1 MVFSFV
7 FKCAKERSLLYFCLR
22 DGKDRKRI
30 STKIIEDPIFFNKD
44 KMCFEGGDAKFENNE
59 IIDRWRYMATREI
72 RAAQA
77 DGCNL
82 SVFDLADRIRF
93 AVEGNNNNF
102 HDKTNVLSFYEAW
115 ATGKIKSKIPARSD
129 RYHYHVFHEY
139 VRGRAISFD
148 SIDYKFMNDFRNWMV
163 YNKGYRTNTIGTHIR
178 DLKAV
183 LNLAY
188 KLGLHR
194 NDAFRQ
200 FSKPSEEV
208 DNVYLTEEEVRR
220 IAEAHLPAPLAKARD
235 LFLLGCY
242 TAMRYSDCSELTVAD
257 VEGKFI
263 HKRQE
268 KTNGEVIIPIH
279 PRVREIINRYGGAP
293 KLALQNLNERIK
305 EVCKIA
311 GISEKVYKER
321 RYYEKWQLVSSH
333 TARRTGATLLYLQ
346 GVPTHSIMMITG
358 HKSESSFKKYIKVTL
373 QENAEILSKIK
384 FFNE

>member
-1 MVFSFV
+1 
-7 FKCAKERSLLYFCLR
+7 
-22 DGKDRKRI
+22 
-30 STKIIEDPIFFNKD
+30 
-44 KMCFEGGDAKFENNE
+44 
-59 IIDRWRYMATREI
+59 
-72 RAAQA
+72 
-77 DGCNL
+77 
-82 SVFDLADRIRF
+82 
-93 AVEGNNNNF
+93 
-102 HDKTNVLSFYEAW
+102 
-115 ATGKIKSKIPARSD
+115 
-129 RYHYHVFHEY
+129 
-139 VRGRAISFD
+139 
-148 SIDYKFMNDFRNWMV
+148 MV

-194 NDAFRQ
+194 NDGFRQ
-200 FSKPSEEV
+200 FAKPSEEV
-208 DNVYLTEEEVRR
+208 DNVYLTEDEVKR
-220 IAEAHLPAPLAKARD
+220 IAEAHLSAPLAKARD

-242 TAMRYSDCSELTVAD
+242 TAMRYSDCSELTIAD

-311 GISEKVYKER
+311 GICEKVYKER